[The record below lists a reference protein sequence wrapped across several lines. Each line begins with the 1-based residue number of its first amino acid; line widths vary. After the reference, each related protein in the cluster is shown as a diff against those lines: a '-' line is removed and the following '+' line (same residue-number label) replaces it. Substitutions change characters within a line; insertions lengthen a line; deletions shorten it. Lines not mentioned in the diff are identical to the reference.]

1 MEDEYMLYLIRSIN
15 WTRHY
20 RKDTYWGPNENGYTS
35 TIADAGFYPEDEARK
50 IVSLS
55 SGNAEMI
62 PVTKEILDRA
72 YQQLKKKRKE
82 ILAEREYEEN
92 QYKRML
98 EDFDKRDDLVDNG
111 YNQLNNIAE
120 QLGI

>member
-1 MEDEYMLYLIRSIN
+1 MLYLIRSIN